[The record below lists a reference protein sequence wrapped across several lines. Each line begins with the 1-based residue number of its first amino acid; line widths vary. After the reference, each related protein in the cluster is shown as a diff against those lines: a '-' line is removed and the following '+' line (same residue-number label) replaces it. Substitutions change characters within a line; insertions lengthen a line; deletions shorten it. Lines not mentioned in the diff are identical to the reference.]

1 MDFYYMR
8 VSTQQQ
14 DLYRQEVEAKE
25 LKINSENIFSEKI
38 SGSIKNRPELKRLLS
53 IVRKDDTIYFNEI
66 SRLSR
71 NISHLIYFI
80 DKLNSKGV
88 NIVFLKEKLDTKTV
102 LGKAMVLIIGI
113 FAELD
118 IENTK
123 KRQTKGIERAKR
135 EGKYKGRKPIDT
147 NTKLINTLYKEWKS
161 GDLKSKD
168 FMKALNLKRDT
179 FYRRIKEYEDAAGIT
194 QAEKNLKA
202 ITNNINTQLKNKKNT
217 Q

>member
-1 MDFYYMR
+1 MR

-53 IVRKDDTIYFNEI
+53 IVRKDDTIYFNDI

-102 LGKAMVLIIGI
+102 LGKAMALIIGI

-161 GDLKSKD
+161 GDLKSKE
-168 FMKALNLKRDT
+168 FMRALNLKRDT
-179 FYRRIKEYEDAAGIT
+179 FYRRIKEYEKQTCI
-194 QAEKNLKA
+194 KNENLNP
-202 ITNNINTQLKNKKNT
+202 IQFKNT
-217 Q
+217 KNMQDMKGEDAQCKN

>member
-14 DLYRQEVEAKE
+14 DLYRPEVEAKE
-25 LKINSENIFSEKI
+25 LKI
-38 SGSIKNRPELKRLLS
+38 
-53 IVRKDDTIYFNEI
+53 
-66 SRLSR
+66 
-71 NISHLIYFI
+71 
-80 DKLNSKGV
+80 NSKGV

-147 NTKLINTLYKEWKS
+147 NTKLIKIPN
-161 GDLKSKD
+161 
-168 FMKALNLKRDT
+168 KRVL
-179 FYRRIKEYEDAAGIT
+179 FFW
-194 QAEKNLKA
+194 
-202 ITNNINTQLKNKKNT
+202 
-217 Q
+217 